1 MRALP
6 ALLCSTLVAS
16 GLLITLPAE
25 AATARPTALTTASGG
40 HHNTSI
46 KVQWKW
52 HSGVT
57 TYQLQA
63 ATDSSF
69 SAIVKVVTVKGAT
82 RPSGGLMTASVSGL
96 QAATRYHFR
105 VRAVFQ
111 GHASAWSSALTSDT
125 KIAWPGKV
133 TSVTAAS

>member
-52 HSGVT
+52 HSGIS

-63 ATDSSF
+63 ATNTSF
-69 SAIVKVVTVKGAT
+69 SPVAKAVTVKGT
-82 RPSGGLMTASVSGL
+82 QRPSGGLMKVSVAGL
-96 QAATRYHFR
+96 QNATTYRFR
-105 VRAVFQ
+105 VRAV
-111 GHASAWSSALTSDT
+111 A
-125 KIAWPGKV
+125 
-133 TSVTAAS
+133 

>member
-25 AATARPTALTTASGG
+25 AATARPTALKTASGG

-69 SAIVKVVTVKGAT
+69 SPLARAVTVKGST
-82 RPSGGLMTASVSGL
+82 RPSGGLMKVSVASLRNATAY
-96 QAATRYHFR
+96 RFR
-105 VRAVFQ
+105 VRAVYKS
-111 GHASAWSSALTSDT
+111 HA
-125 KIAWPGKV
+125 
-133 TSVTAAS
+133 